1 MGLSIVSTPAK
12 NNATLDE
19 SECDPPLRTR
29 VTAAEMREPG
39 GAAEEGNAGISHDA
53 RPLERICAGV
63 VNEPTPTPT
72 PTPTPALEP
81 LAPTAAAAAAAA
93 DTPFASSPALE
104 AATYA
109 AIPGSYHDEGG
120 EGEGEDEGDSGEGGG
135 RGEFWLRRKLSLIP
149 PGVRNPPHTVNLQ
162 YASPGTPP
170 PPTPPPTPAPST
182 RAIHSHTFFAQI
194 KV

>member
-1 MGLSIVSTPAK
+1 MGFEYRIDPAK

-63 VNEPTPTPT
+63 VNAPTPP
-72 PTPTPALEP
+72 PTPALEP
-81 LAPTAAAAAAAA
+81 LAPTTAATAA

-120 EGEGEDEGDSGEGGG
+120 EGEGEGEGEGGEGGEGGG
-135 RGEFWLRRKLSLIP
+135 GDREEFWLRRRLSLIP
-149 PGVRNPPHTVNLQ
+149 PGVRTPPHTVNLQ

-170 PPTPPPTPAPST
+170 PPTPPPAPPPST
-182 RAIHSHTFFAQI
+182 RA
-194 KV
+194 VY